1 MISLIIPTYRNPDYL
16 DICLKS
22 AIEQQTNIGKKV
34 YNSDNNEII
43 VVVDG
48 FVEES
53 QPVLDKYKDNIK
65 VLPLEQNQGMQQ
77 ALNLGVMNAI
87 NEKILIVNDDN
98 VFCNEWDYVIVKE
111 LKERSVLTL
120 NQIEPTGPGIFN
132 FPVKDFGRTPKE
144 FDYEGFIEHQ
154 TMIKENKLTIDGG
167 IFPFAM
173 YKKYYMAVGGFDT
186 MYQSPFICDW
196 DFFLK
201 LELIGLKMSRTHK
214 AHLYHFGSAATK
226 NGKEGDRF
234 KASES
239 PAAQLF
245 MYKWG
250 MQPQL
255 FENNS
260 HNPKTGEV
268 IKGIKYE

>member
-1 MISLIIPTYRNPDYL
+1 MISIIIPSYRNPEYL
-16 DICLKS
+16 DLCLKS
-22 AIEQQTNIGKKV
+22 CIEQQHNK
-34 YNSDNNEII
+34 NQII
-43 VVVDG
+43 VAIDG
-48 FVEES
+48 FIEES
-53 QPVLDKYKDNIK
+53 QDVLDKHKEHIN
-65 VLPLEQNQGMQQ
+65 VLDLKENMGMQK
-77 ALNLGVMNAI
+77 ALNLAVMNAT
-87 NEKILIVNDDN
+87 NEKIFIVNDDN
-98 VFCNEWDYVIVKE
+98 VFCKDFDLVIEEE
-111 LKERSVLTL
+111 LKEKSVLTL
-120 NQIEPTGPGIFN
+120 NQIEPTGPSIFN
-132 FPVKDFGRTPKE
+132 FPEYDFGRSPKE
-144 FDYEGFIEHQ
+144 FKYKKFIDYELS
-154 TMIKENKLTIDGG
+154 IKQDKLTIDGG

-173 YKKYYMAVGGFDT
+173 YKKYYMAAGGFDE
-186 MYQSPFICDW
+186 MYKSPFICDW

-201 LELIGLKMSRTHK
+201 LELNGLKFARTHR

-234 KASES
+234 KASEN

-260 HNPKTGEV
+260 HNPKNSEI